1 MPVRRQEEQMPVTSQ
16 AAVKINAQAI
26 VTLILAA
33 LVILSFFQTYKLT
46 QLAQGQGLPKTQTP
60 VQGQPQPASGVQSL
74 PAQQGGC

>member
-1 MPVRRQEEQMPVTSQ
+1 MPVRKQEESLPVTSQ
-16 AAVKINAQAI
+16 ATLKVNAQAI

-60 VQGQPQPASGVQSL
+60 VQGQQPASGVQSL